1 MIFPDRETVE
11 NLRREYPTGTRVI
24 LEQMDDPHAPE
35 IGTMGTVKGVDDAGN
50 LLMEWDN
57 GSSLNV
63 VPGVD
68 LVTKMIMTDKV
79 YDQLIDI
86 RNSGETNMI
95 DYLAVQQIAF
105 DREYF
110 ELVMYIE
117 DHKKEYA
124 HFVIY
129 GREN

>member
-1 MIFPDRETVE
+1 
-11 NLRREYPTGTRVI
+11 
-24 LEQMDDPHAPE
+24 
-35 IGTMGTVKGVDDAGN
+35 
-50 LLMEWDN
+50 
-57 GSSLNV
+57 
-63 VPGVD
+63 
-68 LVTKMIMTDKV
+68 MIMTDKV

>member
-1 MIFPDRETVE
+1 M
-11 NLRREYPTGTRVI
+11 
-24 LEQMDDPHAPE
+24 
-35 IGTMGTVKGVDDAGN
+35 
-50 LLMEWDN
+50 
-57 GSSLNV
+57 

-68 LVTKMIMTDKV
+68 RVTKMIMTDRV
-79 YDQLIDI
+79 YSQLIDI

-117 DHKKEYA
+117 DHKKEYV